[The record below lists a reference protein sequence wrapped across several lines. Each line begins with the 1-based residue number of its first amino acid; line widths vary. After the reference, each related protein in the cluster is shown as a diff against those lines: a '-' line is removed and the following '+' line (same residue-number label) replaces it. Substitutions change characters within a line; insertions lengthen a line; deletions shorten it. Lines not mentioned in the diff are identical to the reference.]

1 VGKGGYADNRY
12 TSLFAGFAPADDPR
26 VIAVVVVNEPSRGQY
41 YGGEVAAPVFA
52 TVVERSLQ
60 LLQVP
65 PNAEKMLQAQLQV
78 QKTRDAKNKKVVER
92 KSQVKQKTG
101 PLT

>member
-1 VGKGGYADNRY
+1 
-12 TSLFAGFAPADDPR
+12 
-26 VIAVVVVNEPSRGQY
+26 VVNEPSRGQY
-41 YGGEVAAPVFA
+41 YWGEVAAPVFA

-65 PNAEKMLQAQLQV
+65 PNAEKMQQAQKKRAAISTKKIVESKSL
-78 QKTRDAKNKKVVER
+78 AKKR
-92 KSQVKQKTG
+92 TG